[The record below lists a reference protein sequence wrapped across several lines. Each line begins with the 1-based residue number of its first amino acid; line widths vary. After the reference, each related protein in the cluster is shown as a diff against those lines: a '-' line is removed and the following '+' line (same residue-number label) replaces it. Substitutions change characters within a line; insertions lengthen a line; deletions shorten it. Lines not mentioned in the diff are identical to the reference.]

1 MWTLV
6 HPLLRKSAI
15 LQVSCTTKR
24 RGLRNTERT
33 DLHFVLMNKNRS
45 IGAWDETV
53 ASLLLSLVLS
63 PVVGLL
69 HCCVIFKLGWTVC
82 IVGLPVF
89 CEQCH
94 VRLPAS
100 CRWCLICVTVFCGWC
115 RLWEPVLC
123 KRCLIGFCAFWGWCL
138 VVLPA
143 CGWCRGGM
151 FGKVEAVTLGC
162 LANFWLHRLG
172 DVIVV
177 PEPGWGSQSS
187 LEESTSH
194 MSIQTRKKHTHRA
207 NIPTDTESSHYRRYC
222 WLEPFQ
228 N

>member
-1 MWTLV
+1 MKLWPACSWVWSSLQ
-6 HPLLRKSAI
+6 LLGFCI
-15 LQVSCTTKR
+15 V
-24 RGLRNTERT
+24 
-33 DLHFVLMNKNRS
+33 V
-45 IGAWDETV
+45 W
-53 ASLLLSLVLS
+53 SLNL
-63 PVVGLL
+63 
-69 HCCVIFKLGWTVC
+69 CWTVC

-123 KRCLIGFCAFWGWCL
+123 RRCLIGFCAFWGWCL

-151 FGKVEAVTLGC
+151 FGKVETVTLGC

-177 PEPGWGSQSS
+177 AEPGWGSQSS

-194 MSIQTRKKHTHRA
+194 MNIQTHKKHTQGQHS
-207 NIPTDTESSHYRRYC
+207 NWYWIVILPTLLLAWTVSKLMRNELISDKNEMIRKKIILFVFLKC
-222 WLEPFQ
+222 
-228 N
+228 